1 MTIIKKLMHFIKR
14 PRKLEDLVP
23 YSRAERDEILA
34 IWPTAGAM
42 EAEIESQRQRAA
54 VLYEYVQE
62 HLDAIGQATT
72 DGARE
77 AAIDAYQQKINS
89 LTSALDNA
97 AGLSVHLSLL
107 RMNYR

>member
-14 PRKLEDLVP
+14 PRKLEDLVS
-23 YSRAERDEILA
+23 YSRAEREEILA

-42 EAEIESQRQRAA
+42 EAEIEAQRQRAA

-62 HLDAIGQATT
+62 HLDAIAKATT
-72 DGARE
+72 DEERN
-77 AAIDAYQQKINS
+77 AAVDVYQVKFHAFE
-89 LTSALDNA
+89 SALDNA

-107 RMNYR
+107 RTDYR